1 MLDKK
6 IAKIMKEE
14 VMRRKAQ
21 LESQQ
26 HFYSIMGNI
35 KPIQLKQVIKRPIQ
49 L

>member
-26 HFYSIMGNI
+26 NFYSIMGNI